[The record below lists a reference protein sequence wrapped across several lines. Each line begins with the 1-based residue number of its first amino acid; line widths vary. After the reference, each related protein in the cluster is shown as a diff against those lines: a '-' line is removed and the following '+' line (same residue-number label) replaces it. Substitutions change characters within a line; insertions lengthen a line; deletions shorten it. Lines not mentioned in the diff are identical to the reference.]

1 VDAAAKIAF
10 LTAEAAYWRGLA
22 EQGYKDLLALEE
34 AARDAAD
41 RHLHSDAVPP
51 EPPVGTRYVDSM
63 DDTAWTRGD
72 AGWRCARE
80 HCRNCPAD
88 WLEVWNGDASG
99 NRLRRV
105 LPGEV

>member
-1 VDAAAKIAF
+1 
-10 LTAEAAYWRGLA
+10 
-22 EQGYKDLLALEE
+22 
-34 AARDAAD
+34 
-41 RHLHSDAVPP
+41 
-51 EPPVGTRYVDSM
+51 M